1 MRPPS
6 ILDSDPLAI
15 YLQDHLAGATAGFE
29 LARRLAANNRS
40 NEYGRALAAVAQQVG
55 EDREALI
62 DAMRRLGIGPDR
74 LKNALSWG
82 AEKLG
87 RAKLNGKLVGYSRLG
102 RLEEIELLLL
112 GVQGKL
118 ALWRALRLRSGEDP
132 RLRAID
138 IDALIR
144 RGDSQRRRLERQR
157 LTAADEALAG

>member
-1 MRPPS
+1 MR
-6 ILDSDPLAI
+6 LFGNGALAI
-15 YLQDHLAGATAGFE
+15 YLNDHLAGATAACE
-29 LARRLAANNRS
+29 LARRAAANNRA
-40 NEYGRALAAVAQQVG
+40 NAYGPVLAELADEIR
-55 EDREALI
+55 EDHEALE
-62 DAMRRLGIGPDR
+62 DVMRRLGVGRDR
-74 LKNALSWG
+74 LKLIAAWS
-82 AEKLG
+82 AEKAG
-87 RAKLNGKLVGYSRLG
+87 RAKLNGRLLSYSPLS